1 MTKTC
6 PHCHCEFDCRND
18 NILECDCVH
27 VILSK
32 EALNY
37 ISSRYAD
44 CLCVDCLQ
52 EINCME
58 ASTRRPEEAAQHN
71 EAEQH
76 AKAQQFEDIEQYDVK
91 KVLITNDH

>member
-6 PHCHCEFDCRND
+6 PYCHCEFECRND

-37 ISSRYAD
+37 ISSRFAD
-44 CLCVDCLQ
+44 CLCVDCLR
-52 EINCME
+52 EINQMPDLN
-58 ASTRRPEEAAQHN
+58 RQHEESEPYE
-71 EAEQH
+71 EAEQPDME
-76 AKAQQFEDIEQYDVK
+76 KT
-91 KVLITNDH
+91 LISNNH